1 MDPFSAVA
9 AVGTFAGGIGSLT
22 NAFKQNNNT
31 GNSSNNSFSDAD
43 WYNATVAAA
52 MGAQNSE
59 LTARTGEGNLA
70 LGGYIGALGLEG
82 KTTAELQKKYG
93 EFPVTAADY
102 ATQTE
107 ATNAGNI
114 ANAALNLGAN
124 AANLKN
130 KAESNVS
137 DISVGNASDYSK
149 AVSELAKSGQEGINT
164 ISNTAVT
171 QTGNIGA
178 QHDTNLASLNTAGI
192 NAASTVANQ
201 GVAQTGTLQ
210 GKILDTEGTIAAN
223 NAATLNKS
231 AQNALDV
238 SNQYAAAV
246 GATGLKA
253 QLMGLEHEYNLQK
266 ISANTKQAQDIFK
279 SRQHELAQGVL
290 SAHSYYS

>member
-1 MDPFSAVA
+1 MDPVSAVA
-9 AVGTFAGGIGSLT
+9 AVGTLFGGAGSLV

-43 WYNATVAAA
+43 WYSATVAAS

-107 ATNAGNI
+107 ATNAGNV
-114 ANAALNLGAN
+114 ANAALTLGTTS
-124 AANLKN
+124 ANLRN
-130 KAESNVS
+130 EAEKNVS
-137 DISVGNASDYSK
+137 DISKGNASDYSK
-149 AVSELAKSGQEGINT
+149 AVAELAKSGQEGINT

-201 GVAQTGTLQ
+201 GVAQTGALQ

-246 GATGLKA
+246 GNTQLKS

-279 SRQHELAQGVL
+279 SRQNVLAQGVL
-290 SAHSYYS
+290 SAHSYFS

>member
-1 MDPFSAVA
+1 
-9 AVGTFAGGIGSLT
+9 
-22 NAFKQNNNT
+22 
-31 GNSSNNSFSDAD
+31 
-43 WYNATVAAA
+43 
-52 MGAQNSE
+52 MGAQNSQ
-59 LTARTGEGNLA
+59 LTAGTSDRALA
-70 LGGYIGALGLEG
+70 LGGYLGALGLEG
-82 KTTAELQKKYG
+82 KTTAELQKLYG
-93 EFPVTAADY
+93 AYPVTAADY

-107 ATNAGNI
+107 TTNAGNI

-130 KAESNVS
+130 EAEGNVS
-137 DISVGNASDYSK
+137 KISTGNASDYSK

-266 ISANTKQAQDIFK
+266 ISANTKQAQDIFNN
-279 SRQHELAQGVL
+279 RQKTLAQGVL
-290 SAHSYYS
+290 SAHSYFS